1 MAKVYVA
8 QIPTRVMFDPTTQ
21 QPIGRVPTYDISN
34 AEEQGELFV
43 CLPEGSLEHVSARR
57 MVELLRT
64 KLFDYG
70 DDDCILPVGSMA
82 ASCATVACAA
92 FANNGRVKILQWD
105 KRARK
110 YEVISFDFAP
120 LRQSDSTD
128 SASGRSAVSGRTGHR
143 RN

>member
-34 AEEQGELFV
+34 AEEHGELFV

-82 ASCATVACAA
+82 ASCAVPRLRTMAA
-92 FANNGRVKILQWD
+92 
-105 KRARK
+105 
-110 YEVISFDFAP
+110 
-120 LRQSDSTD
+120 
-128 SASGRSAVSGRTGHR
+128 
-143 RN
+143 